1 MSRVSLSRTIITTA
15 ALAIGLALPAVS
27 EASIPIDAFDVSTS
41 TQIAGAHPD
50 IAIRIFPT
58 PGDAAPGGTV
68 LAPKQRMHDLRL
80 DLPAGIAGDPLAV
93 PRCSTLEF
101 LGLFS
106 CPYGTQ
112 VGTVHLVVAAGDY
125 GVFPVYILGPAS
137 PGETAR
143 LGFRAAVINETISIR
158 PRSEG
163 DFGLRS
169 DALSIPP
176 ASFGVAELEFTLWGD
191 PADSSHDGQ
200 RITPFQSGACGDDPV
215 TFLPLPCPHPA
226 AASAKPFLTNPSTCG
241 PLSTQ
246 PQLHID
252 SWDEPGQFTDR
263 TDDTP
268 IPPTTGCAD
277 LPFDPTVSV
286 TPDDRH
292 PDTPSGY
299 SVGVTVPQHS
309 ERGGRATSN
318 VKKVDL
324 TLPPGVV
331 ISPAGANGL
340 KACSDDELKLA
351 QDATDDCPG
360 ASSIGTAT
368 IDVPLLDEPL
378 HGHVYLRTPQPGHL
392 FRLVIAAD
400 GPGLHLKIVGEA
412 TPDPVTGQLRAVFDD
427 APQQPFSKLDLHF
440 DGGPQAAL
448 ANPQDCGT
456 GDADGS
462 VTGWNGAVKPVSST
476 VSIDQGCAPRGFSP
490 TLTAGSTGTQAGGN
504 TGFNV
509 TVSRGDGQQTLSRL
523 DVLLPTG
530 VTANVKSVPL
540 CSAADG
546 AAGHCGDA
554 SLIGSATAGVGSGP
568 APVYLGGRA
577 YLTEGYD
584 GAPYGMSFV
593 VPAKIGP
600 FDLGDVVVRAKV
612 YVDPNTAALRVL
624 SDSLPTIVQGI
635 PLRMRELRIAIDR
648 PNFIINPTSCVGKTV
663 SSTISAVEGAVA
675 TPSVPFAV
683 AGCKALAFKPVLT
696 ASTEPKKSKTSGG
709 SLTVSIAQG
718 AGQSN
723 LGQVSVRLPKQLAA
737 RGSTIKSACLY
748 KEWAAG
754 ACAAKTKAGDA
765 KAVTPILGQP
775 LTGGVY
781 FVTRPDGQK
790 GLPQL
795 RMILRG
801 NGLEIALAGD
811 VTVTK
816 DGTTTTFPAIPDV
829 PINAFQLT
837 LPQGPYSLLDVAGG
851 SLCNAGPIGLKTQL
865 AGQNGARISR
875 TTALSVKGCKK
886 KAKSSKKAKSK
897 TGKAKTTTAPKGTR
911 S

>member
-1 MSRVSLSRTIITTA
+1 MRRLLIALTCVVASSAISVGMASAEPVTLSRF
-15 ALAIGLALPAVS
+15 AVS
-27 EASIPIDAFDVSTS
+27 SSTS
-41 TQIAGAHPD
+41 LAGAHPD
-50 IAIRIFPT
+50 VSIDIAT
-58 PGDAAPGGTV
+58 PRESVPVSNGAPV
-68 LAPKQRMHDLRL
+68 IDRLRNLAL
-80 DLPAGIAGDPLAV
+80 DLPTGLVGDPEAIPKCTSAQFADL
-93 PRCSTLEF
+93 L
-101 LGLFS
+101 S
-106 CPYGTQ
+106 CPFDSQ
-112 VGTVHLVVAAGDY
+112 VGTVELDLNETITTNAVW
-125 GVFPVYILGPAS
+125 ILEPS
-137 PGETAR
+137 NDNETAR
-143 LGFRAAVINETISIR
+143 LGFRGGGLLGVTISVR

-169 DALSIPP
+169 IATAIYNAYNGISSIKIN
-176 ASFGVAELEFTLWGD
+176 LWGD
-191 PADSSHDGQ
+191 PSDTSHDRSRLGGFGFPVCGQ
-200 RITPFQSGACGDDPV
+200 DADDPS
-215 TFLPLPCPHPA
+215 LPALCPSPVA
-226 AASAKPFLTNPSTCG
+226 ATAKPFLTNPSTCG
-241 PLSTQ
+241 AYATAP
-246 PQLHID
+246 HIHVD
-252 SWDEPGQFTDR
+252 SWEHPGEFRDQDAAPLP
-263 TDDTP
+263 P
-268 IPPTTGCAD
+268 ITGCAD
-277 LPFDPTVSV
+277 LPFDPSVKV
-286 TPDDRH
+286 TPDDAH
-292 PDTPSGY
+292 PDTPTGY

-340 KACSDDELKLA
+340 LACSDEQLKLA
-351 QDATDDCPG
+351 QDASDECPG

-456 GDADGS
+456 GDAAGS
-462 VTGWNGAVKPVSST
+462 VTGWNGAVKPVSSS

-490 TLTAGSTGTQAGGN
+490 SLSAGSTGTQAGGN

-509 TVSRGDGQQTLSRL
+509 TVGRGDGQQTLSRL

-546 AAGHCGDA
+546 AAGRCGDA

-663 SSTISAVEGAVA
+663 SSTITAVEGAVA

-683 AGCKALAFKPVLT
+683 AGCKSLAFKPVIT
-696 ASTEPKKSKTSGG
+696 ATTDKKKNKTSGG
-709 SLTVSIAQG
+709 SLAVSITQG

-748 KEWAAG
+748 KEWVAG

-765 KAVTPILGQP
+765 KATTPILGQP

-781 FVTRPDGQK
+781 FVTRPDGQP

-851 SLCNAGPIGLKTQL
+851 SLCDAGPIGMKTQL
-865 AGQNGARISR
+865 SGQNGARISR

-886 KAKSSKKAKSK
+886 AKSSKKAKAK
-897 TGKAKTTTAPKGTR
+897 TAKAKSTAAPKAAR